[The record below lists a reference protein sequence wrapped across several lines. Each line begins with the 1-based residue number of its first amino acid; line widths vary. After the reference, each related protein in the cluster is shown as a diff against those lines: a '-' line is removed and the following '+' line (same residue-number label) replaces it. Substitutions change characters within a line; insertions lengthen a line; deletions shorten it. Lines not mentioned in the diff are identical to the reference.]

1 MTGIEGEVT
10 GSALSPAEGKPVV
23 QGINETQPET
33 APEPQEKDDFT
44 EKFMRLT
51 RKERALQQAQQELK
65 AKQAE
70 IEKMKAEYDA
80 FLDRKAKLRENPFDA
95 LDLLGVTYDDL
106 TTALLEHGKPVD
118 KLTEIEKKLAELEQR
133 ESKAKEAERLAKERE
148 LEETRQK
155 TVSGFK
161 DNLAKFIDSSEY
173 ELIKANEAADTVFE
187 VIQAH
192 YEETERLGKPKLL
205 SYDEACKLVED
216 HLESQLP
223 KLLGL
228 NKVKA
233 KLQPQEET
241 KSSFQAAVNQ
251 PRVSGP
257 SATLTS
263 AMKAASEP
271 TTPQSRRPSETELF
285 RQAASL
291 IKFN

>member
-1 MTGIEGEVT
+1 MSEVI
-10 GSALSPAEGKPVV
+10 GSALAPSEGRPVV
-23 QGINETQPET
+23 EGVNEAPPET
-33 APEPQEKDDFT
+33 TAPPKDEFED
-44 EKFMRLT
+44 KFLRLT

-70 IEKMKAEYDA
+70 IEKLKSEYDS
-80 FLDRKAKLRENPFDA
+80 FLERKAKLRENPYDA
-95 LDLLGVTYDDL
+95 LEMLGVTYDDL

-118 KLTEIEKKLAELEQR
+118 KLTEIERKLQELEQR
-133 ESKAKEAERLAKERE
+133 ESKAKEAERLAKEKE
-148 LEETRQK
+148 LEEARQK
-155 TVSGFK
+155 TVGSFK

-192 YEETERLGKPKLL
+192 YEETEKQGKPTLL
-205 SYDEACKLVED
+205 TFQEACQLVED

-233 KLQPQEET
+233 KLQPQEEP
-241 KSSFQAAVNQ
+241 KSSFQAAVSQ
-251 PRVSGP
+251 PRASGP

-271 TTPQSRRPSETELF
+271 TTPQSRRPSEQELF

-291 IKFN
+291 IKFQ